1 VVAGVRLYLAVAA
14 MAYQRRLAYRTA
26 NLAGLFTNAVF
37 GYLRTAVFLAL
48 FQAQPVVAGYT
59 AQEMITFSWLMQA
72 MIMVVQLWGWFEVE
86 ETIRTGDVVSDLA
99 RPFSYLGYWLAQDLG
114 RAAYF
119 VLYRGVPVV
128 ALGYLTMGMALPGSP
143 LTWLAFLLSLTL
155 ATAIN
160 FAWRFTLNLTAFWTT
175 DARGVANLGMGFMSA
190 VSGFL
195 VPLSFFP
202 APLGAVLAVLPFA
215 GIIQTPADVFM
226 ERVTG
231 TGLLLALGQQALWAA
246 VMLLGAQAVVVAATR
261 RLVVQGG

>member
-1 VVAGVRLYLAVAA
+1 MTSVRLYLAVAA
-14 MAYQRRLAYRTA
+14 LSYQRRLAYRTA
-26 NLAGLFTNAVF
+26 NLAGLITNVVF
-37 GYLRTAVFLAL
+37 GFLRTAVFLAL
-48 FQAQPVVAGYT
+48 FTAQPVVAGYT
-59 AQEMITFSWLMQA
+59 AQEMVTFSWLMQA
-72 MIMVVQLWGWFEVE
+72 IIMVVQLWGWFEVE

-119 VLYRGVPVV
+119 VLYRGVPVF
-128 ALGYLTMGMALPGSP
+128 LLSHLTMGLQLPSSP
-143 LTWLAFLLSLTL
+143 FTWLLFLLSLILGT
-155 ATAIN
+155 TIN

-175 DARGVANLGMGFMSA
+175 DARGLANLGMGFMTA
-190 VSGFL
+190 ASGFL

-202 APLGAVLAVLPFA
+202 APLGAVLTLLPFA

-231 TGLLLALGQQALWAA
+231 VGLLLALGQQAVWAA

>member
-1 VVAGVRLYLAVAA
+1 VGALRLYLAVAA

-48 FQAQPVVAGYT
+48 FTAQPLVAGYS
-59 AQEMITFSWLMQA
+59 ADEMVTFSWLMQA
-72 MIMVVQLWGWFEVE
+72 MIMVVQLWGWFEIE
-86 ETIRTGDVVSDLA
+86 ETIRSGDVVSDLA

-119 VLYRGVPVV
+119 VLFRGVPILL
-128 ALGYLTMGMALPGSP
+128 LGHLTMGAQLPGSP

-155 ATAIN
+155 ATAVN
-160 FAWRFTLNLTAFWTT
+160 FAWRFALNLTAFWTT
-175 DARGVANLGMGFMSA
+175 DARGVINLGGGLVSA

-202 APLGAVLAVLPFA
+202 QPLGDVLALLPFA
-215 GIIQTPADVFM
+215 GVIQTPADVYM
-226 ERVTG
+226 ERLG
-231 TGLLLALGQQALWAA
+231 GAALLRALGQQLVWAA
-246 VMLLGAQAVVVAATR
+246 VMLAGAQALVVAATR